1 MDMVTDEKNVQ
12 RFEFLEVRLVD
23 FIPDLVSLHL
33 LAEED
38 GESRST
44 HPGSFWRTF
53 VEYNSK
59 TTRNGKNFKSKWLI
73 PDCFSFGY
81 VLTEFGGSA

>member
-1 MDMVTDEKNVQ
+1 MGTDEKKLQ

-23 FIPDLVSLHL
+23 FITELVSLYL

-38 GESRST
+38 GESRSA

-53 VEYNSK
+53 VEYK
-59 TTRNGKNFKSKWLI
+59 FKDDTKWKKFKLKWLI